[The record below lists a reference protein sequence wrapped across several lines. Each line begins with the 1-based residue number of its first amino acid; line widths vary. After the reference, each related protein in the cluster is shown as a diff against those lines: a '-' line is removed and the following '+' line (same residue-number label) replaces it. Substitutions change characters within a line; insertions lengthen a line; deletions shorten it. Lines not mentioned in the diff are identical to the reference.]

1 VGCVF
6 QVSAEEEQD
15 GGLEVSLRNKK
26 KKKNLAPVH

>member
-6 QVSAEEEQD
+6 QASAEEEQD
-15 GGLEVSLRNKK
+15 GGMDVPLHN